1 MYWMVELKI
10 NDFFTN
16 FIFRKR
22 YIKGRSESS
31 PVEFLPDVYSS
42 RVTALRRNYVGL
54 SDSSCIHFLKSFL
67 LKARY

>member
-16 FIFRKR
+16 SIFRKR

-31 PVEFLPDVYSS
+31 PVEFLSDVYSP

-54 SDSSCIHFLKSFL
+54 SDSSCIHFFKSFL
-67 LKARY
+67 LKGRY